1 MRNKIDMLNGSL
13 WDKILLFVLPLAATT
28 MLQQLFNAADVAV
41 VGQFVGKDAMAA
53 VGSNSAVIGLIVNLF
68 NGIALGANVVIARM
82 IGHGDKEQIT
92 VTIHTSIIFSVVTG
106 LLMAVIAEFL
116 AEPVVV
122 ALGVPDEVY
131 DMAVLYLKIYL
142 IGLPFIFLY
151 NFESAIYRGR
161 GDTRTPLICLLFSG
175 AVNVGLNLVFVI
187 YLGMSVAGVAIATL
201 ISSALSCV
209 MLFVLLMRRDDEF
222 KVSFK
227 NMRINWGILGKIVRI
242 GLPAGIQS
250 SMFSLANIIIQSA
263 VNSLGADVM
272 AASSA
277 AFNIEIMAY
286 YIVNA
291 FGQATTTFI
300 GQNYGAGNI
309 KRCREVLKTSYG
321 MALIVTALFSILI
334 LFTGRYLLAVFNP
347 EPEVIELGMI
357 RLIAIVGFEVLNLT
371 VDSFSGALRG
381 YGRSTMP
388 AILSLVGIC
397 IFRVVWVM
405 TAFAAYP
412 NFAVLMA
419 VYPISWIITSAM
431 IIINYLFVVRK
442 VMRGKDLDVL

>member
-13 WDKILLFVLPLAATT
+13 WDKILLFVMPLAATM

-41 VGQFVGKDAMAA
+41 VGQFVGKHAMAA
-53 VGSNSAVIGLIVNLF
+53 VGSNSAIIGLIVNLF

-82 IGHGDKEQIT
+82 IGHGDRDQIT

-116 AEPVVV
+116 ADSVVRM
-122 ALGVPDEVY
+122 LGVPDEVF

-161 GDTRTPLICLLFSG
+161 GDTRTPLLCLVFSG
-175 AVNVGLNLVFVI
+175 AVNVGLNLIFVI
-187 YLGMSVAGVAIATL
+187 CLNMSVAGVALATL

-209 MLFVLLMRRDDEF
+209 MLFVLLMRREDEF
-222 KVSFK
+222 KVSFRDMK
-227 NMRINWGILGKIVRI
+227 IDWGILAKIIRI

-309 KRCREVLKTSYG
+309 DRCRKVLRTSYG
-321 MALIVTALFSILI
+321 MALIVTALFSVLI
-334 LFTGRYLLAVFNP
+334 MFTGKFLLAFFNE
-347 EPEVIELGMI
+347 EPVVIELGMI
-357 RLIAIVGFEVLNLT
+357 RLTAIVGFEVLNLT

-381 YGRSTMP
+381 FGRSTMP
-388 AILSLVGIC
+388 AILSLIGIC
-397 IFRVVWVM
+397 GFRVLWVM
-405 TAFAAYP
+405 TVFAAKP
-412 NFAVLMA
+412 DFAVLMA
-419 VYPISWIITSAM
+419 VYPLSWIITSAL
-431 IIINYLFVVRK
+431 IITNYVLVIRK
-442 VMRGKDLDVL
+442 IIKGRDLDTL